1 MVECPSCK
9 CKEYT
14 ETDEISCPDCK
25 KTVKICYCKDCMTE
39 FYSCGHLAP
48 EKRQCSVTSSKL
60 KRNNAL

>member
-9 CKEYT
+9 CEEYT
-14 ETDEISCPDCK
+14 ETKEITCNDCK
-25 KTVKICYCKDCMTE
+25 KTVTLCYCEDCMTE
-39 FYSCGHLAP
+39 FYSCGHLTP